1 MGDPLVEEVTE
12 ETCKASQE
20 AKHAIMEAMSLA
32 M

>member
-1 MGDPLVEEVTE
+1 MGHHSVEEVTK

-20 AKHAIMEAMSLA
+20 AKPAAMEAMSLT